1 MRQTAPWVLSIL
13 LTGCA
18 KEGPVGADSASSATA
33 AFCAS
38 APTLTWES
46 YGHGFMATY
55 CLPCHSAEAPNRYGA
70 PEDMNF
76 DTAGETWSF
85 QEQILSAVV
94 ETSTE
99 PPGGG
104 VYAEDKQMLEAWL
117 RCAEP
122 GT

>member
-1 MRQTAPWVLSIL
+1 MCLTALLVLSIVL
-13 LTGCA
+13 AGCA
-18 KEGPVGADSASSATA
+18 KEDGAVGADSASSA
-33 AFCAS
+33 AFCAG
-38 APTLTWES
+38 APALTWES

-55 CLPCHSAEAPNRYGA
+55 CLPCHSADAQSRYGA
-70 PEDMNF
+70 PADMNF
-76 DTAGETWSF
+76 DTVDETWSF
-85 QEQILSAVV
+85 KEEILYSVV

-104 VYAEDKQMLEAWL
+104 VYTEDKQRLEAWL

>member
-1 MRQTAPWVLSIL
+1 MRLTAPWVLLSL

-18 KEGPVGADSASSATA
+18 KEGPVGADSAASATA
-33 AFCAS
+33 AFCAN

-46 YGHGFMATY
+46 YGQGFMATY
-55 CLPCHSAEAPNRYGA
+55 CLACHSANARDRFGA

-104 VYAEDKQMLEAWL
+104 VYAEDKQALEAWL